1 MYIEIEAKLK
11 VDSLESV
18 KERLEKLGASF
29 EAEQQQRDF
38 YFDDLNS
45 AFAKSDSCL
54 RIRQQRDNGG
64 ERIFLAYKGPKHKS
78 NFKKRAEIEIEVSNL
93 EKTQKLLSALGYKE
107 SIVVE
112 KKRNLWRLGDCLVAL
127 DDVSD
132 LGSFVEIEGSNDKKI
147 AEVQKRLGL
156 ENLQHISK
164 SYAELLAEKLR
175 L

>member
-1 MYIEIEAKLK
+1 MNIEIEAKLK

-18 KERLEKLGASF
+18 AEKLRQLGAEFVS
-29 EAEQQQRDF
+29 EQLQKDY

-54 RIRQQRDNGG
+54 RVRQQRDNGG
-64 ERIFLAYKGPKHKS
+64 EKIFLAYKGPKHKS
-78 NFKKRAEIEIEVSNL
+78 NFKKRAEIEIEVSDF

-112 KKRNLWRLGDCLVAL
+112 KKRNLWRFGDCLVAL

>member
-18 KERLEKLGASF
+18 AEKLRRSAADFIS
-29 EAEQQQRDF
+29 EQLQKDY
-38 YFDDLNS
+38 YFDDSNS

-54 RIRQQRDNGG
+54 RIRQQRDSSG
-64 ERIFLAYKGPKHKS
+64 EKVFLAYKGPKHKS

-112 KKRNLWRLGDCLVAL
+112 KKRNLWRFGDCLVAI

-132 LGSFVEIEGSNDKKI
+132 LGSFVEIEGSDDKKI

-156 ENLQHISK
+156 ENLQHISR

>member
-1 MYIEIEAKLK
+1 MNIEIEAKLK

-18 KERLEKLGASF
+18 AEKLRQSGAEFVS
-29 EAEQQQRDF
+29 EQLQKDY

-54 RIRQQRDNGG
+54 RIRQQRDSVG

-78 NFKKRAEIEIEVSNL
+78 NFKKRAEIEIEVSDF

-127 DDVSD
+127 DDASD
-132 LGSFVEIEGSNDKKI
+132 LGSFVEIEGSDDEKI

>member
-18 KERLEKLGASF
+18 AEKLRRSGAEFIS
-29 EAEQQQRDF
+29 EQLQKD
-38 YFDDLNS
+38 YYYDDLNS
-45 AFAKSDSCL
+45 KFVKSDSCL

-78 NFKKRAEIEIEVSNL
+78 NFKKRAEIEIEVSDI
-93 EKTQKLLSALGYKE
+93 EKTHKLLSALGYKE

-112 KKRNLWRLGDCLVAL
+112 KKRNLWRLRDCFVAL

-132 LGSFVEIEGSNDKKI
+132 LGSFVEIEGSDDKKI